1 MSDNK
6 DNKKKGFFARL
17 FGGSNT
23 SKESNNAKPTP
34 IEKDEIPTLS
44 SVKKMKKADIVD
56 SAKAHGLDLDIS
68 LTKVKLIEAWE
79 LHFNSS
85 KVNQED
91 VLVEEVSLEEAP
103 AEEEE
108 ETATTEQPTLR
119 VPVIKIDLP
128 LPSAEVVA
136 TATYAAVAA
145 VATTTLATPLFDKL
159 KKQIQKFLQKK
170 VDKWKKNRQKK
181 KESLES

>member
-1 MSDNK
+1 MKLPSIKLTNALDMPSIPLEPPSAEMPV
-6 DNKKKGFFARL
+6 FPPVVIPP
-17 FGGSNT
+17 SNL
-23 SKESNNAKPTP
+23 KAPAGV
-34 IEKDEIPTLS
+34 TL
-44 SVKKMKKADIVD
+44 D
-56 SAKAHGLDLDIS
+56 
-68 LTKVKLIEAWE
+68 
-79 LHFNSS
+79 
-85 KVNQED
+85 
-91 VLVEEVSLEEAP
+91 EAP
-103 AEEEE
+103 AEKEE

>member
-1 MSDNK
+1 M
-6 DNKKKGFFARL
+6 
-17 FGGSNT
+17 
-23 SKESNNAKPTP
+23 
-34 IEKDEIPTLS
+34 EIPSINLGRGKLPEALDMPSIPLEPPTAEMPVFPPIVIPPNTL
-44 SVKKMKKADIVD
+44 KAPKGV
-56 SAKAHGLDLDIS
+56 
-68 LTKVKLIEAWE
+68 EM
-79 LHFNSS
+79 
-85 KVNQED
+85 
-91 VLVEEVSLEEAP
+91 EEVPEETEDA
-103 AEEEE
+103 

-170 VDKWKKNRQKK
+170 VDKWKENRQKK
-181 KESLES
+181 KRDSSVS

>member
-1 MSDNK
+1 M
-6 DNKKKGFFARL
+6 
-17 FGGSNT
+17 
-23 SKESNNAKPTP
+23 
-34 IEKDEIPTLS
+34 EIPSIKSNLPTSDALEFKDMILEPPTAS
-44 SVKKMKKADIVD
+44 MPVFPPIVIPPGNLQAPAGVK
-56 SAKAHGLDLDIS
+56 
-68 LTKVKLIEAWE
+68 
-79 LHFNSS
+79 
-85 KVNQED
+85 
-91 VLVEEVSLEEAP
+91 LEEAP
-103 AEEEE
+103 AEKEE

-119 VPVIKIDLP
+119 VPVVKIDLP

-170 VDKWKKNRQKK
+170 VDKWKENRQKK

>member
-1 MSDNK
+1 MKLPSIK
-6 DNKKKGFFARL
+6 L
-17 FGGSNT
+17 T
-23 SKESNNAKPTP
+23 NALDMPSIPLEPPTAEMPVFPP
-34 IEKDEIPTLS
+34 IVIPPGNL
-44 SVKKMKKADIVD
+44 
-56 SAKAHGLDLDIS
+56 
-68 LTKVKLIEAWE
+68 EAPAG
-79 LHFNSS
+79 
-85 KVNQED
+85 
-91 VLVEEVSLEEAP
+91 VELEEAP
-103 AEEEE
+103 AEKDE

-170 VDKWKKNRQKK
+170 VDKWKENRQKKK

>member
-1 MSDNK
+1 MPSIPLK
-6 DNKKKGFFARL
+6 QPSAEMPVFPPVVIPP
-17 FGGSNT
+17 SNLQ
-23 SKESNNAKPTP
+23 APAG
-34 IEKDEIPTLS
+34 
-44 SVKKMKKADIVD
+44 VK
-56 SAKAHGLDLDIS
+56 
-68 LTKVKLIEAWE
+68 
-79 LHFNSS
+79 
-85 KVNQED
+85 
-91 VLVEEVSLEEAP
+91 LEEA
-103 AEEEE
+103 EKE

-119 VPVIKIDLP
+119 VPVVKIDLP

-170 VDKWKKNRQKK
+170 VDKWKKNRLKK